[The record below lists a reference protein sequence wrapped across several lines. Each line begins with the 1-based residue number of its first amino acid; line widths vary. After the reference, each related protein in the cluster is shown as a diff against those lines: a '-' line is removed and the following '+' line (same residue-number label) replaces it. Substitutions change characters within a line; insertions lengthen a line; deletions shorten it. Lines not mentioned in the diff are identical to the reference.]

1 MVDALNM
8 CVYPFECETCT
19 GEIDGTGTVVD
30 NDGDNDGICDD
41 IDDCVGVE
49 DACGVCNGNGLSW
62 DVSTSTL
69 GGGFYQ
75 DFSISAASLSSVSA
89 LEISL
94 SAQGAGSLNW
104 ASDLL
109 VALVDPSGNGVE
121 WGGDDVTTYGAGY
134 ASDPSLVWPSS
145 WNVAAN
151 SAGSFSATLDFSAF
165 GLSGEGEWTLY
176 LANGYS
182 GSGEVMYSVS
192 IGIAELC
199 EDTPGCT
206 DVNACNYSA
215 EAVINDG
222 TCSYAP
228 NGDCSC
234 ALNLTSTETLV
245 GGASGSTVTA
255 TGTGSLGY
263 VEVLLGYVG
272 EGDSWPADLLLS
284 VTSPSG
290 DCIEFGGY
298 TSSITAGCDP
308 ILVNNQW
315 PTSWISSS
323 NGSYVATLD
332 LSSVG
337 LYGSGDWSIQLING
351 YDASAANSYDASVNL
366 LGICAGGEISGCL
379 DDQACNYNPDAT
391 LDDGGCLTADLC
403 GVCGGDN
410 SSCGDGGCTD
420 PMACNYDETALFD
433 DGSCDTSYDPIV
445 GCCSYTVGEPI
456 DLAGNQSYEWII
468 TASSVD
474 GLGLFD
480 LSMDFSPTGSNR
492 NWASDIVV
500 IFEDPAGNCLWFG
513 GNDYTELPS
522 NWFGCEQLP
531 GVWPESWNTNVAGS
545 YSATVDL
552 SSSTLAGI
560 GDWTVTIQNGDLQ
573 TSPADYEFLTWTAQG
588 LCYVDGCMSES
599 ACNFTP
605 LATEQV
611 EAVCDFA
618 TGCESCNADGTIA
631 GNDADGDGICDA
643 DEIEGCTDTLACNFS
658 AAVTEDDGSCYYCGC
673 AEDHITSD
681 NPLYGLEIDTVA
693 TNIGLVT
700 NLEGET
706 VDLTGYSTYRLYV
719 TMPNPDDFMSAV
731 SGDLINPAHLS
742 TTTAFYHNEWG
753 AATPNGIHPTL
764 YSLSPALPFDS
775 WVTIGLDQQPD
786 AAAGENAV
794 ATVQDTGNPWVSNF
808 DPGDGALGSSIVIDD
823 VVGGG
828 WYAVNGLTNGLAGS
842 ELRVLIAQVTTDG
855 DLSGQLYCQV
865 FPNGVGADE
874 DLVTLAFEP
883 GNACGCTDVNACN
896 YDSSADYDD
905 GSCYLPDACGICDGP
920 GAIYECGC
928 ADIPA
933 GDCDCDGNVLDE
945 CGVCAGTGIPA
956 GDCDCNGN
964 VLDECGACGGAGIPE
979 GDCDCNGNVLDECGV
994 CGGSGIPAGDCDCFG
1009 NVLDACDVCGGT
1021 GVDVDADGI
1030 CDDIDNCTDIT
1041 SMSFADEGNMGCLYF
1056 GCIEPTADNYD
1067 SSDNIVGCEPGAD
1080 CCIWYGC
1087 TDATGTDGSPP
1098 ACNYDP
1104 VATDDDGSC
1113 EYLSCAGCTD
1123 GAACNYDST
1132 ALINVGCDY
1141 SCLGCTNPCSGNYDA
1156 SATIDNGSC
1165 QPVLGCMDETACNYD
1180 ACADLN
1186 NGCDYLDACG
1196 VCGGPGAI
1204 YDCGCTDIPE
1214 GDCDCD
1220 GNQADAIGVCGGD
1233 CEADADGNGICDPL
1247 ETAGCTYDLACN
1259 FDSLS
1264 TLDDGSC
1271 FFAACGYDCAGNC
1284 IVDTD
1289 GDGTCDAFEVPG
1301 CTSLD
1306 AINFHPASTEDD
1318 GTCVFGFVMTCFG
1331 DIDGDDAVGV
1341 GDILE
1346 ILANFGTICN

>member
-1 MVDALNM
+1 MKYLKCLLLLNACLAPSLLLSQIPDSGPCCENATCLYCWDVELCSNTPGFDPENAISGGFENCGGPGPTECSSWTENAYAGADAGCILGCPDPEACNYDANAFPPDSWMVDALNM

-134 ASDPSLVWPSS
+134 ASDPSLAWPSS

-215 EAVINDG
+215 NEDCEYLSCLTLYLADFSENAGVIP
-222 TCSYAP
+222 TQ
-228 NGDCSC
+228 
-234 ALNLTSTETLV
+234 
-245 GGASGSTVTA
+245 
-255 TGTGSLGY
+255 Y
-263 VEVLLGYVG
+263 VYN
-272 EGDSWPADLLLS
+272 S
-284 VTSPSG
+284 
-290 DCIEFGGY
+290 
-298 TSSITAGCDP
+298 
-308 ILVNNQW
+308 
-315 PTSWISSS
+315 SSS
-323 NGSYVATLD
+323 NPTVWG
-332 LSSVG
+332 
-337 LYGSGDWSIQLING
+337 
-351 YDASAANSYDASVNL
+351 
-366 LGICAGGEISGCL
+366 ISGPTSPNNSNGQLSWANAEVTCSWASQTVSVAGYSSLNLNVTMSESGSFTGTDEVRAYVFEDGVERLVSSQLGNDFESLSIVNEPCTASTSLQVVIMIRNEGYFDALYL
-379 DDQACNYNPDAT
+379 DEVSITGTASFTDIDMDGVNDAGDACID
-391 LDDGGCLTADLC
+391 LD
-403 GVCGGDN
+403 GD
-410 SSCGDGGCTD
+410 CTCDDFD
-420 PMACNYDETALFD
+420 PEIMLMDEDF
-433 DGSCDTSYDPIV
+433 S
-445 GCCSYTVGEPI
+445 SYTVG
-456 DLAGNQSYEWII
+456 S
-468 TASSVD
+468 
-474 GLGLFD
+474 GLGQYNSTD
-480 LSMDFSPTGSNR
+480 TDN
-492 NWASDIVV
+492 
-500 IFEDPAGNCLWFG
+500 EAGEAF
-513 GNDYTELPS
+513 
-522 NWFGCEQLP
+522 
-531 GVWPESWNTNVAGS
+531 VAGS
-545 YSATVDL
+545 IGAGKSGWVLLGEEQKGNITIQANSVQQY
-552 SSSTLAGI
+552 LALNRTGT
-560 GDWTVTIQNGDLQ
+560 GTTDTTTVTMMTRTFDVSNI
-573 TSPADYEFLTWTAQG
+573 TSPK
-588 LCYVDGCMSES
+588 VR
-599 ACNFTP
+599 
-605 LATEQV
+605 V
-611 EAVCDFA
+611 
-618 TGCESCNADGTIA
+618 
-631 GNDADGDGICDA
+631 
-643 DEIEGCTDTLACNFS
+643 
-658 AAVTEDDGSCYYCGC
+658 
-673 AEDHITSD
+673 
-681 NPLYGLEIDTVA
+681 
-693 TNIGLVT
+693 
-700 NLEGET
+700 
-706 VDLTGYSTYRLYV
+706 
-719 TMPNPDDFMSAV
+719 
-731 SGDLINPAHLS
+731 
-742 TTTAFYHNEWG
+742 
-753 AATPNGIHPTL
+753 
-764 YSLSPALPFDS
+764 
-775 WVTIGLDQQPD
+775 
-786 AAAGENAV
+786 
-794 ATVQDTGNPWVSNF
+794 
-808 DPGDGALGSSIVIDD
+808 
-823 VVGGG
+823 
-828 WYAVNGLTNGLAGS
+828 AGS
-842 ELRVLIAQVTTDG
+842 ETSDFLNADDVTGGMVFYLIEDGVQREVLHVFGEFTSFNQTVASTAVHTLTLVVKGYAMWESHIRLEQISVFG
-855 DLSGQLYCQV
+855 EYYNQGELS
-865 FPNGVGADE
+865 N
-874 DLVTLAFEP
+874 
-883 GNACGCTDVNACN
+883 N
-896 YDSSADYDD
+896 
-905 GSCYLPDACGICDGP
+905 
-920 GAIYECGC
+920 
-928 ADIPA
+928 
-933 GDCDCDGNVLDE
+933 
-945 CGVCAGTGIPA
+945 
-956 GDCDCNGN
+956 
-964 VLDECGACGGAGIPE
+964 
-979 GDCDCNGNVLDECGV
+979 CDCNGNVLDECGV

-1067 SSDNIVGCEPGAD
+1067 SSDNIVGCEPGDD

-1123 GAACNYDST
+1123 GAACNFDST

-1259 FDSLS
+1259 YDSLS

>member
-1 MVDALNM
+1 MDSTACNYDAAATEDDGS
-8 CVYPFECETCT
+8 CAEFDACGVCGGP
-19 GEIDGTGTVVD
+19 GEIYDCGCAD
-30 NDGDNDGICDD
+30 IPDGDCDCDGNQNDVLGNCGGGCIADADDDGICDD

-94 SAQGAGSLNW
+94 SAQGGGSLNW

-263 VEVLLGYVG
+263 AEVQLGYVG

-351 YDASAANSYDASVNL
+351 YDASAAISYDASVNL

-588 LCYVDGCMSES
+588 LCYVDGCMTES

-658 AAVTEDDGSCYYCGC
+658 AAVTEEDGSCYYCGC

-731 SGDLINPAHLS
+731 SGRP
-742 TTTAFYHNEWG
+742 
-753 AATPNGIHPTL
+753 
-764 YSLSPALPFDS
+764 
-775 WVTIGLDQQPD
+775 
-786 AAAGENAV
+786 
-794 ATVQDTGNPWVSNF
+794 
-808 DPGDGALGSSIVIDD
+808 
-823 VVGGG
+823 
-828 WYAVNGLTNGLAGS
+828 
-842 ELRVLIAQVTTDG
+842 
-855 DLSGQLYCQV
+855 
-865 FPNGVGADE
+865 
-874 DLVTLAFEP
+874 
-883 GNACGCTDVNACN
+883 
-896 YDSSADYDD
+896 
-905 GSCYLPDACGICDGP
+905 
-920 GAIYECGC
+920 
-928 ADIPA
+928 
-933 GDCDCDGNVLDE
+933 
-945 CGVCAGTGIPA
+945 
-956 GDCDCNGN
+956 
-964 VLDECGACGGAGIPE
+964 
-979 GDCDCNGNVLDECGV
+979 
-994 CGGSGIPAGDCDCFG
+994 
-1009 NVLDACDVCGGT
+1009 
-1021 GVDVDADGI
+1021 
-1030 CDDIDNCTDIT
+1030 IT
-1041 SMSFADEGNMGCLYF
+1041 R
-1056 GCIEPTADNYD
+1056 
-1067 SSDNIVGCEPGAD
+1067 
-1080 CCIWYGC
+1080 
-1087 TDATGTDGSPP
+1087 
-1098 ACNYDP
+1098 
-1104 VATDDDGSC
+1104 
-1113 EYLSCAGCTD
+1113 
-1123 GAACNYDST
+1123 
-1132 ALINVGCDY
+1132 
-1141 SCLGCTNPCSGNYDA
+1141 A
-1156 SATIDNGSC
+1156 S
-1165 QPVLGCMDETACNYD
+1165 
-1180 ACADLN
+1180 
-1186 NGCDYLDACG
+1186 
-1196 VCGGPGAI
+1196 
-1204 YDCGCTDIPE
+1204 
-1214 GDCDCD
+1214 
-1220 GNQADAIGVCGGD
+1220 
-1233 CEADADGNGICDPL
+1233 
-1247 ETAGCTYDLACN
+1247 
-1259 FDSLS
+1259 
-1264 TLDDGSC
+1264 
-1271 FFAACGYDCAGNC
+1271 
-1284 IVDTD
+1284 
-1289 GDGTCDAFEVPG
+1289 
-1301 CTSLD
+1301 
-1306 AINFHPASTEDD
+1306 
-1318 GTCVFGFVMTCFG
+1318 
-1331 DIDGDDAVGV
+1331 
-1341 GDILE
+1341 
-1346 ILANFGTICN
+1346 